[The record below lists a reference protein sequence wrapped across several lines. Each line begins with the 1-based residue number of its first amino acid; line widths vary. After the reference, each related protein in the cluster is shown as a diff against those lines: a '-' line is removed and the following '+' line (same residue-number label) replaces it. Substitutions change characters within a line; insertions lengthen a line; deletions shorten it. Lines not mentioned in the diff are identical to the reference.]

1 MQKRFNTHIDNQL
14 PFLINTPIALA
25 VSGGIDSMVLLDLC
39 VKLNLNCRVLHC
51 NFQLRGSQSKQDQ
64 EFLKQQCDSYGVDF
78 YTVSFETAAYAEKLK
93 ISIQM
98 AAREL
103 RYNWFLKQ
111 KEQLGFSFL
120 LTAHHADDNLE
131 TFLINLGRASGL
143 EGLTGIPQVNDYVV
157 RPLLPFSRSEIN
169 QYAIKHNIAWR
180 EDSSNAETKYIRNK
194 FRHDIIP
201 IIKQI
206 KPDFLDNFTKSL
218 QYLNQSNSIIKLAV
232 EQKRAELFVENGDV
246 IEIPVAGLKK
256 LNPLDAYLYELFKPY
271 GFKSEVELQQLLD
284 TLSGKQLFSESH
296 RLIRNRDHLLLT
308 TLKFNDLSQRFTIEQ
323 HQQDIS
329 YPIHLRIEQINLKIP
344 ISQDEVLVDKDKL
357 KFPLILR
364 KRENGDY
371 FCPFGMHGKK
381 KLSKYFK
388 DQKFSLLEKENQWLL
403 CNGDNEIIWIIGQRA
418 DDRFKI
424 TERTIEI
431 LKITSLHA

>member
-111 KEQLGFSFL
+111 KERLGFSFL

>member
-111 KEQLGFSFL
+111 KERLGFSFL

-271 GFKSEVELQQLLD
+271 GFKSEVEIQQLLD

-308 TLKFNDLSQRFTIEQ
+308 ALKFNDLSQRFTIEQ

>member
-111 KEQLGFSFL
+111 KERLGFSFL

-388 DQKFSLLEKENQWLL
+388 DQKFSLLEKENQWIL